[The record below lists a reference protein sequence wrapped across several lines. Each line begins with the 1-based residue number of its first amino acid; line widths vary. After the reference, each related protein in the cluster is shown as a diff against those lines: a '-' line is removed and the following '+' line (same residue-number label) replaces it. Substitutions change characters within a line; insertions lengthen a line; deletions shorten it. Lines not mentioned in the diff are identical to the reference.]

1 MLTRAGSFT
10 TDDQGFL
17 RNAAGYSPRSRED
30 PFANFFFGGFGNNWV
45 DRHEEKRYREYYS
58 FPGLELNEAGGNDF
72 GKVTVEWLLPPLR
85 FRHAG
90 VPSFYTNWARLALF
104 TSGLMTDVS
113 KSDFRR
119 TIYDVGAQVDFSMV
133 LFSNLESTFS
143 VGYATAIEKGRS
155 SNEVMVSLKL
165 LR

>member
-1 MLTRAGSFT
+1 
-10 TDDQGFL
+10 
-17 RNAAGYSPRSRED
+17 
-30 PFANFFFGGFGNNWV
+30 
-45 DRHEEKRYREYYS
+45 
-58 FPGLELNEAGGNDF
+58 
-72 GKVTVEWLLPPLR
+72 
-85 FRHAG
+85 
-90 VPSFYTNWARLALF
+90 
-104 TSGLMTDVS
+104 MTDVS

-119 TIYDVGAQVDFSMV
+119 TIYDVGAQIDFSMV